1 MAGRRDLRRKVAAML
16 ELPEE
21 TMLDVARI
29 SLVGDMDLLVENHR
43 GLVFYSPEQVVLA
56 VPQGR
61 IAVSGAE
68 LSIGYLSPD
77 QVTILGRIR
86 SVRYVDPEGREG
98 GC

>member
-43 GLVFYSPEQVVLA
+43 GLVFYSPEQVVLD

-61 IAVSGAE
+61 VAVAGAE

-86 SVRYVDPEGREG
+86 SVRYVDPEGGEG

>member
-1 MAGRRDLRRKVAAML
+1 MPARRDLRRKVAAML

-29 SLVGDMDLLVENHR
+29 SLVGNMDLLVENHR
-43 GLVFYSPEQVVLA
+43 GLVYYSPEQVVLA
-56 VPQGR
+56 VPEGR
-61 IAVSGAE
+61 VAVTGAE

-86 SVRYVDPEGREG
+86 SVRYVDPEGGEDP
-98 GC
+98 C